1 MLNTK
6 IDELY
11 KNVEFTSK
19 VGYMTKGDVI
29 KQIDCL
35 LENIIVEYYVIEK
48 IETRLNKKVKKLN
61 SKSRSYEELCK
72 IRKVLEDEFIDQLP
86 DEYNLPEVEEEEET
100 TEVEEEE
107 ETTEVE
113 EEEETTEVEEK
124 EETTEVKTNINNIN
138 SIDYKK
144 IKNVLLEKKGIKII
158 KERRQLNRF
167 KYVNWKNEYH
177 YLNLEE
183 LILLYLNTIGLDNGK
198 YEEYKKAKKQKLKNK
213 YEKLK
218 EKRLNFKKEVAAFY
232 NS

>member
-29 KQIDCL
+29 KQINCL
-35 LENIIVEYYVIEK
+35 LENITVEYYVIET

-86 DEYNLPEVEEEEET
+86 DEYNLKEEP
-100 TEVEEEE
+100 TEVK
-107 ETTEVE
+107 
-113 EEEETTEVEEK
+113 EK
-124 EETTEVKTNINNIN
+124 EETAEVTKTNINNIN

-144 IKNVLLEKKGIKII
+144 IKNVLLEEKGIKII
-158 KERRQLNRF
+158 KERKIKNSF

>member
-1 MLNTK
+1 MLSTK

-35 LENIIVEYYVIEK
+35 LENITVEYYVIEK

-86 DEYNLPEVEEEEET
+86 DEYNLPEVEE
-100 TEVEEEE
+100 
-107 ETTEVE
+107 
-113 EEEETTEVEEK
+113 K
-124 EETTEVKTNINNIN
+124 EETTEVTKTNVNNIN

-144 IKNVLLEKKGIKII
+144 IKNVLLEEKGIKII
-158 KERRQLNRF
+158 KERKIKNSF

-213 YEKLK
+213 FEKL
-218 EKRLNFKKEVAAFY
+218 EVKRLKRKKEAVAFW